1 MSNLRN
7 RLPPLS
13 SLAAFEAVSRLL
25 SFSRAAD
32 ELCQT
37 QAAISRQI
45 IGLEA
50 FLEVAMF
57 NRKPRGVELTLEGE
71 QFASTVN
78 PAINLISDAAMT
90 IKIRRTDEFSIFS
103 EPCIANYWVMP
114 RISKFQLQFPNT
126 KIKIITSDD
135 LIDDSKETFD
145 IGIQYGE
152 ANKKMYAEQAS
163 WPDEVVIVASPDLHE
178 KMPSNVTLDDL
189 LEYPFIHVERDG
201 PGWISWSEYFVELGS
216 ELPDKHTSVFCNNYL
231 SGIDAAIQG
240 AGLLLGWPVILQS
253 ALDVDRLRKIG
264 DFSITSTAGQTMYTK
279 RNSVNAKPAQKFID
293 WIKSGF

>member
-13 SLAAFEAVSRLL
+13 SLAAFEAVSRVL

-45 IGLEA
+45 IALEA

-57 NRKPRGVELTLEGE
+57 NRKPRGVELTPEGE

-78 PAINLISDAAMT
+78 PAINLISDAAMAL
-90 IKIRRTDEFSIFS
+90 KIRRTDEFSIFS

-152 ANKKMYAEQAS
+152 ANKKMYTEQAF
-163 WPDEVVIVASPDLHE
+163 WPDDIVIVASPELHE

-216 ELPDKHTSVFCNNYL
+216 ELPAKHTSVYCNNYL

-240 AGLLLGWPVILQS
+240 AGLLLGWPVILES
-253 ALDVDRLRKIG
+253 AFDVDRLRKIG
-264 DFSITSTAGQTMYTK
+264 DFSIKSTAGQTMYTK
-279 RNSVNAKPAQKFID
+279 RNSVNAKPAQKFIA

>member
-57 NRKPRGVELTLEGE
+57 NRKPRGVELTPEGE